1 MNMKRGLVLTL
12 CALAVAASGSVAHA
26 QLGATDVALSLNLR
40 YTDPADPTE
49 GGQWYLV
56 AKTGSA
62 DGIAGVSAFIQNINT
77 AGMVLGNGGV
87 DTLTPT
93 SLRGYDAVTAADIGS
108 IVATAPNSP
117 YNGTFAGFVNVVYGQ
132 NTAVVE
138 NGSIKLDVG
147 NGGAPGLVAQDPLR
161 GTTFFG
167 GAESATWNNAA
178 LLASGTFGATRPVFG
193 VAGTTTTAANVLPV
207 GATATPPANTSLAA
221 TNVSGVNLRV
231 RGDSVGT
238 LLLNTDTANVAVN
251 TGLLRGDVNRDFKID
266 SADLNQILLFFNQT
280 GKTWDQG
287 DVTDGLAGHVEGTV
301 NSADLNE
308 VLLRFNT
315 RSPGVPS
322 GVQVSAVPEPTTAV
336 MVLAGLFGLG
346 GIARRRRA

>member
-1 MNMKRGLVLTL
+1 MKRGLVFTL

-26 QLGATDVALSLNLR
+26 QLGATDIALSLNLR
-40 YTDPADPTE
+40 YNDPADPTE
-49 GGQWYLV
+49 GGTWYLV
-56 AKTGSA
+56 AKTGST
-62 DGIAGVSAFIQNINT
+62 DGISAVSAFIQNINT
-77 AGMVLGNGGV
+77 AAMVLGNGGV
-87 DTLTPT
+87 NTNTAVPG
-93 SLRGYDAVTAADIGS
+93 RGYGAVTSTDIGS

-117 YNGTFAGFVNVVYGQ
+117 YNGIFSGFVNVVYGQ
-132 NTAVVE
+132 NTSAVE

-147 NGGAPGLVAQDPLR
+147 GGAGTPGNIPLDPLR
-161 GTTFFG
+161 GTTSFG
-167 GAESATWNNAA
+167 GVESTAWNNAA
-178 LLASGTFGATRPVFG
+178 LLASGTYGATRPVFG
-193 VAGTTTTAANVLPV
+193 TAGTTITGGNVLPV
-207 GATATPPANTSLAA
+207 GATATPPQNTALAA
-221 TNVSGVNLRV
+221 TNMSGANLRV
-231 RGDSVGT
+231 RGDSIGT

-251 TGLLRGDVNRDFKID
+251 TGLLRGDVNRDFKVD

-322 GVQVSAVPEPTTAV
+322 GVAVSAVPEPTAAV
-336 MVLAGLFGLG
+336 MALAGLFGLG
-346 GIARRRRA
+346 GIARRRRS

>member
-1 MNMKRGLVLTL
+1 MKRGLVFTL

-26 QLGATDVALSLNLR
+26 QLGATDIALSLNLR
-40 YTDPADPTE
+40 YNDPADPTE
-49 GGQWYLV
+49 GGTWYLV
-56 AKTGSA
+56 AKTGST

-87 DTLTPT
+87 NTNTALN
-93 SLRGYDAVTAADIGS
+93 RGYAAVTSTDIGS

-117 YNGTFAGFVNVVYGQ
+117 YNGIFSGFVNVVYGQ
-132 NTAVVE
+132 NTSVVE

-147 NGGAPGLVAQDPLR
+147 NGGAPGLIALDPLR
-161 GTTFFG
+161 GTNSFG
-167 GAESATWNNAA
+167 GVESTTWNNAA

-193 VAGTTTTAANVLPV
+193 TAGTTATGGNVLPV
-207 GATATPPANTSLAA
+207 GATATPPQNTALAA
-221 TNVSGVNLRV
+221 TNMSGANLRV

-251 TGLLRGDVNRDFKID
+251 TGLLRGDVNRDFKVD

-315 RSPGVPS
+315 RSPGAPS
-322 GVQVSAVPEPTTAV
+322 GVAVGAVPEPTAAV
-336 MVLAGLFGLG
+336 MALAGLFGLG